1 MSGSTL
7 SIPLANFVHP
17 IVVATLSGPGGAH
30 FRLFDSTVGHLLL
43 ETHLHDPSAGRLQEP
58 ESLGVSV
65 AFATEETDQDIYVLT
80 NGHILRRI
88 DRHTGEVK
96 WGWTAPDQ
104 T

>member
-30 FRLFDSTVGHLLL
+30 FRLFDSSSGHLAL
-43 ETHLHDPSAGRLQEP
+43 EKRLHEPQSGRLQEP
-58 ESLGVSV
+58 ESLGVAI
-65 AFATEETDQDIYVLT
+65 AFDNEKDGDIYTLT
-80 NGHILRRI
+80 NGHVLRRI
-88 DRHTGEVK
+88 DRHTGDVR